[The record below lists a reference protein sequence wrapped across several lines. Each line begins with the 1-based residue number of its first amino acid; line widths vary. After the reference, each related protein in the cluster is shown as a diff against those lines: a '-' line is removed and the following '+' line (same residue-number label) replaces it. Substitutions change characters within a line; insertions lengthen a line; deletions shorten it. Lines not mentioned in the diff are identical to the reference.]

1 MGSIMMT
8 WTSELIKQG
17 KKKKRREMLR
27 KRSFKA
33 DCEKV
38 AMENG
43 DHGQRTQMGEN
54 IGLLVCWFLF
64 ERCCLEKCIT
74 KIPFRV

>member
-38 AMENG
+38 AMENV
-43 DHGQRTQMGEN
+43 DHGQRSQMGESVDFVGFSLTDALC
-54 IGLLVCWFLF
+54 IGF
-64 ERCCLEKCIT
+64 CLMPECM
-74 KIPFRV
+74 P